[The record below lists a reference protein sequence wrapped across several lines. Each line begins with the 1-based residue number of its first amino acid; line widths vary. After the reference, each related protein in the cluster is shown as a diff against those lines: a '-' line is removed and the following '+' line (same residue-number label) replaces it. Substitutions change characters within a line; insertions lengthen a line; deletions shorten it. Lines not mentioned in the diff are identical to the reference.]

1 MLALVTAVLLLVAGA
16 LAARPATALA
26 SRRGALGVALLLIG
40 VADLLWLEVPKLVR
54 HGRVGY
60 ALTIYAAIGAAIVL
74 GVLRGGPHLVGW
86 IAGDTPAEQRAL
98 DMQRAL
104 ADHETGIG
112 AVAAIAGALLLAFE
126 LGLLGRT

>member
-1 MLALVTAVLLLVAGA
+1 MLAFVTAVLLLVAGW
-16 LAARPATALA
+16 LAARPVTALA
-26 SRRGALGVALLLIG
+26 RRRGALGVALLLVG

-60 ALTIYAAIGAAIVL
+60 ALTVYVAIGAAIVL
-74 GVLRGGPHLVGW
+74 GLIRGGPHLVGW

-104 ADHETGIG
+104 ADHEVAIG
-112 AVAAIAGALLLAFE
+112 VVAVVVGALLLGFE